1 MKFKINNMEWEIVE
15 ANQEE
20 IKQEMKKHFDKPD
33 EEGKYFGVTYLDTQK
48 IFLDKDLHIQRK
60 RNTLLHELAHCYI
73 GSFITHLGN
82 KQYIEE
88 DIADILANSHD
99 IIREI
104 VDEYFVKEKNNENT

>member
-1 MKFKINNMEWEIVE
+1 MKFKINNMEWEIKE
-15 ANQEE
+15 TSQEE
-20 IKQEMKKHFDKPD
+20 IKEEMKRHFDKPE
-33 EEGKYFGVTYLDTQK
+33 EEGKYFGITYLDTQT
-48 IFLDKDLHIQRK
+48 IFLDKDLHPNRK

-73 GSFITHLGN
+73 GSYITHLGN

-104 VDEYFVKEKNNENT
+104 VDCYFKENK